1 MKFNYR
7 ANKYLIVFIIFSA
20 YLIIINTN
28 KKKKKIL
35 VIDLSIP
42 TFDTNAGNRCTFMYL
57 KLLKELGFNVTFF
70 AADFINREPYTSILQ
85 KNEIEVLYGDYYKKN
100 ITIWL
105 KDNIKHYNFVYLQRP
120 EVADKYLDIIK
131 EHYKG
136 KIIYFGHDLHYL
148 RLLRKSKLINNTSIK
163 NESEIV
169 QKQEMEI
176 FSKVDV
182 IHVVGNYEEK
192 ILKDIFL
199 HKPIRN
205 IPIYIYYKQLSNVE
219 KDFSKRHGII
229 YIGNFR
235 HPPNIDAI
243 LWFIKDIFPLIIKKF
258 PDIIL
263 HIVGSYIPIEL
274 KKLENK
280 NIKFEK
286 YLSDDNL
293 RILYG
298 KCRIAIAPLR
308 YGAGVKG
315 KLVEAAYNQI
325 PMITT
330 SIGGEGL
337 DSSIGSFIIEND
349 PNKMANL
356 ISDLYINF
364 SKLKQMSDSGKV
376 FIEKYFSFKRAKEQL
391 MKDLN

>member
-120 EVADKYLDIIK
+120 EVADKYLDMIK
-131 EHYKG
+131 EYYKG

-169 QKQEMEI
+169 QKKEMEI

-192 ILKDIFL
+192 ILKEIFL

-219 KDFSKRHGII
+219 KDFSKRQGII
-229 YIGNFR
+229 YIGSFR

-280 NIKFEK
+280 NIKFEG

>member
-1 MKFNYR
+1 
-7 ANKYLIVFIIFSA
+7 
-20 YLIIINTN
+20 
-28 KKKKKIL
+28 
-35 VIDLSIP
+35 
-42 TFDTNAGNRCTFMYL
+42 
-57 KLLKELGFNVTFF
+57 
-70 AADFINREPYTSILQ
+70 
-85 KNEIEVLYGDYYKKN
+85 
-100 ITIWL
+100 
-105 KDNIKHYNFVYLQRP
+105 
-120 EVADKYLDIIK
+120 
-131 EHYKG
+131 
-136 KIIYFGHDLHYL
+136 
-148 RLLRKSKLINNTSIK
+148 
-163 NESEIV
+163 
-169 QKQEMEI
+169 
-176 FSKVDV
+176 
-182 IHVVGNYEEK
+182 
-192 ILKDIFL
+192 
-199 HKPIRN
+199 
-205 IPIYIYYKQLSNVE
+205 
-219 KDFSKRHGII
+219 
-229 YIGNFR
+229 
-235 HPPNIDAI
+235 
-243 LWFIKDIFPLIIKKF
+243 
-258 PDIIL
+258 
-263 HIVGSYIPIEL
+263 L

-280 NIKFEK
+280 NIKFEG